1 MSRHPNIINE
11 RHNSY
16 LKELVRLKSGLT
28 CNSFSDIQLLQFQI
42 KKSTGEY
49 LSAQT
54 LNRLFGLI
62 KNDFHTS
69 TVTLDIIAQYLNYDS
84 FADFVKIYHQ
94 PAKSLVLNEQTADLL
109 TIIFKDIDPLQ
120 GNEVCLYK
128 VFLNIYKVIDKSEN
142 LDNIIYSRMART
154 ALGRKYFFENCVYL
168 DKLNGHYGTGID
180 FYVLHA
186 NTKEE
191 FLFAHSILC
200 LQYFLNNNNAGF
212 EFHFDKIRNYT
223 VAEIHSFSSVVIA
236 RYGAALI
243 FNEISSSSFY
253 EDNEKVNAIIKM
265 IADRNPAEFQ
275 TGLGGI
281 ILAEALLLG
290 GAYDEVLQIL
300 VKTKKGSHPYFND
313 NEETPYLNQ
322 ENLLRMYAGFCGGA
336 MGLAGMHEK
345 IESINNK
352 PFHFLSN
359 DFYLILLNQL
369 MLLTGNYRDI
379 KTAETNLLQLINKTG
394 FIFFN
399 EHLQEE
405 PETKQTPVLMD
416 ING

>member
-1 MSRHPNIINE
+1 MARQPNIINE

-16 LKELVRLKSGLT
+16 LKELVRLKSGLS
-28 CNSFSDIQLLQFQI
+28 CNSFSDMQLLQFQI

-49 LSAQT
+49 LSVQT

-94 PAKSLVLNEQTADLL
+94 PTKALALNEQTADLL
-109 TIIFKDIDPLQ
+109 TIMFKDIDPLH

-142 LDNIIYSRMART
+142 LDNIIYARMART

-180 FYVLHA
+180 FYILHA
-186 NTKEE
+186 NKKEE

-200 LQYFLNNNNAGF
+200 LQSFLNSNDAEF
-212 EFHFDKIRNYT
+212 EIHFEKIRNY
-223 VAEIHSFSSVVIA
+223 AASEINTFSSCVIA
-236 RYGAALI
+236 RYAAALI
-243 FNEISSSSFY
+243 CNEILSSSFY
-253 EDNEKVNAIIKM
+253 GVNEKISAIIKM
-265 IADRNPAEFQ
+265 VTDRNLAEFQ
-275 TGLGGI
+275 TGLGRI

-290 GAYDEVLQIL
+290 GAYDEVLQVL
-300 VKTKKGSHPYFND
+300 YRPKTAFNAPFND
-313 NEETPYLNQ
+313 TEEPLYLNQ
-322 ENLLRMYAGFCGGA
+322 ENLLRLYAGFC
-336 MGLAGMHEK
+336 AGHALPGIHEK
-345 IESINNK
+345 IETINNK

-359 DFYLILLNQL
+359 DFYSILLSQL
-369 MLLTGNYRDI
+369 MLLTGNNRDT

-399 EHLQEE
+399 EYVQEE
-405 PETKQTPVLMD
+405 LAV
-416 ING
+416 

>member
-1 MSRHPNIINE
+1 MARQPNIINE

-42 KKSTGEY
+42 KKSTDEY
-49 LSAQT
+49 LSVQT
-54 LNRLFGLI
+54 LNRFFGLI

-94 PAKSLVLNEQTADLL
+94 PAKALALNEQTADLL
-109 TIIFKDIDPLQ
+109 TIMFKDIEPLH

-142 LDNIIYSRMART
+142 LENIIYARMART

-180 FYVLHA
+180 FYILHA
-186 NTKEE
+186 NKKEE

-200 LQYFLNNNNAGF
+200 LQFFLSRNDTEF
-212 EFHFDKIRNYT
+212 EFHFEKIRNYT
-223 VAEIHSFSSVVIA
+223 ISEIHTFSSCVIA
-236 RYGAALI
+236 RYAAALI
-243 FNEISSSSFY
+243 FNEILSSSFY
-253 EDNEKVNAIIKM
+253 RVNEKVSAIIKM
-265 IADRNPAEFQ
+265 VTDRNPAEFQ
-275 TGLGGI
+275 TGLGRM

-290 GAYDEVLQIL
+290 GAHDVVLQIL
-300 VKTKKGSHPYFND
+300 CKPIIAVHTSFNET
-313 NEETPYLNQ
+313 EEPLYLNQ
-322 ENLLRMYAGFCGGA
+322 EYLLKTYAGFC
-336 MGLAGMHEK
+336 AGHALPGIYEK
-345 IESINNK
+345 IETINNK

-359 DFYLILLNQL
+359 DFYSILLNQL
-369 MLLTGNYRDI
+369 MLLTGNNKDA
-379 KTAETNLLQLINKTG
+379 KTTETNLFQLINKTG

-399 EHLQEE
+399 EQVQEE
-405 PETKQTPVLMD
+405 LAV
-416 ING
+416 

>member
-1 MSRHPNIINE
+1 MARHPNIINE

-49 LSAQT
+49 LSVQT

-94 PAKSLVLNEQTADLL
+94 PAKTLVLNEQTADLL
-109 TIIFKDIDPLQ
+109 TIMFKDIDPLN

-128 VFLNIYKVIDKSEN
+128 VFLNIYKMIDKSEN
-142 LDNIIYSRMART
+142 LDNILYARMART

-180 FYVLHA
+180 FYILHA
-186 NTKEE
+186 NKKDE

-200 LQYFLNNNNAGF
+200 LQSFLKSNDAEF
-212 EFHFDKIRNYT
+212 EFHFEKIRNYSLS
-223 VAEIHSFSSVVIA
+223 EINTFSSCVIA

-243 FNEISSSSFY
+243 FNEILSSSFY
-253 EDNEKVNAIIKM
+253 GVNENVSAIIKM
-265 IADRNPAEFQ
+265 VTDRTPAEFQ
-275 TGLGGI
+275 TVLGCI

-300 VKTKKGSHPYFND
+300 CRPKTAFHASFSD
-313 NEETPYLNQ
+313 TEETPYLNQ
-322 ENLLRMYAGFCGGA
+322 ENLLRMYAEFCARNTVMPGI
-336 MGLAGMHEK
+336 HEK
-345 IESINNK
+345 IETINNK

-359 DFYLILLNQL
+359 DFYSILLNQL
-369 MLLTGNYRDI
+369 MLLTGNNRDTKI
-379 KTAETNLLQLINKTG
+379 AETNLLQLINKTG

-399 EHLQEE
+399 EHVQEE
-405 PETKQTPVLMD
+405 IAV
-416 ING
+416 

>member
-1 MSRHPNIINE
+1 MARQPNIINE

-16 LKELVRLKSGLT
+16 LKELVRLKSGLP

-49 LSAQT
+49 LSVQT

-94 PAKSLVLNEQTADLL
+94 PAKTLALNEQTADML
-109 TIIFKDIDPLQ
+109 TIMFRDIDPLH

-128 VFLNIYKVIDKSEN
+128 VFLNIYKMIDKSED
-142 LDNIIYSRMART
+142 LDNILYARMART

-180 FYVLHA
+180 FYILHA
-186 NTKEE
+186 NKKEE

-200 LQYFLNNNNAGF
+200 LQYFLNSNNAGF
-212 EFHFDKIRNYT
+212 EFHFEKIRNYT
-223 VAEIHSFSSVVIA
+223 VADINTFSSVVIA

-243 FNEISSSSFY
+243 FNEILSSSFY
-253 EDNEKVNAIIKM
+253 GNNEKVSAIIKM
-265 IADRNPAEFQ
+265 VTDRNAAEFQ
-275 TGLGGI
+275 TRLGCI

-300 VKTKKGSHPYFND
+300 GKPDKEFHSYFND

-322 ENLLRMYAGFCGGA
+322 ENLLRTYAGFSAGA
-336 MGLAGMHEK
+336 VGLHEK
-345 IESINNK
+345 IETINNK

-359 DFYLILLNQL
+359 DFYSILLNQL
-369 MLLTGNYRDI
+369 MLLTGNNRDT

-394 FIFFN
+394 FIYFN
-399 EHLQEE
+399 EPIQEE
-405 PETKQTPVLMD
+405 PVSMQTLVLMD

>member
-1 MSRHPNIINE
+1 M
-11 RHNSY
+11 
-16 LKELVRLKSGLT
+16 RLKSGLT
-28 CNSFSDIQLLQFQI
+28 CSSFSDIQLLQFQI

-49 LSAQT
+49 LSVQT

-94 PAKSLVLNEQTADLL
+94 PVKTLALNEQTADLL
-109 TIIFKDIDPLQ
+109 TSMFRDIDPLL

-128 VFLNIYKVIDKSEN
+128 VFLNIYKVIDKSED
-142 LDNIIYSRMART
+142 LDNILYARMART

-168 DKLNGHYGTGID
+168 DKLNGHYGSGID
-180 FYVLHA
+180 FYLLHA
-186 NTKEE
+186 NKKEE

-200 LQYFLNNNNAGF
+200 LQYFLNCNYDAF
-212 EFHFDKIRNYT
+212 EFHFEKIRNYT
-223 VAEIHSFSSVVIA
+223 VAEINSFSSVVIA

-243 FNEISSSSFY
+243 CNEILSSSFY
-253 EDNEKVNAIIKM
+253 GANEKVHAIIKM
-265 IADRNPAEFQ
+265 VTDRNPAEFQ
-275 TGLGGI
+275 TGLGAI

-290 GAYDEVLQIL
+290 GAHDEVLQIL
-300 VKTKKGSHPYFND
+300 GKTKKGSHPYFND

-322 ENLLRMYAGFCGGA
+322 ENLLRIYAGFCGGA
-336 MGLAGMHEK
+336 TGLHGMHEK
-345 IESINNK
+345 IETINNK

-359 DFYLILLNQL
+359 DFYSILLNQL
-369 MLLTGNYRDI
+369 ILLTGNNNET

-394 FIFFN
+394 FIYFN
-399 EHLQEE
+399 EQLQQ
-405 PETKQTPVLMD
+405 ETETLQTPVLMD